1 MKKFFVLMCVFCSFP
16 IVGSAQISLA
26 DAARRER
33 ARQKQV
39 HSSVTYTGVAATTA
53 VTTSSAVSSVPA
65 PVVKPVVM
73 TDCNGRDEKYW
84 RERFD
89 NPRAD
94 LKTAEDRVQLLDNKV
109 KGLNTDFLRGQE
121 QSQNF
126 NKENT
131 LGPEISNTQKQLEDA
146 RNQVE
151 QAKQKITDLEDELH
165 RADGPA
171 GWAR

>member
-1 MKKFFVLMCVFCSFP
+1 MKKLIVLLYVLCSFP
-16 IVGSAQISLA
+16 IAGSAQSPLA

-33 ARQKQV
+33 ARQKAV
-39 HSSVTYTGVAATTA
+39 HSSVTYTGVASTTA

-65 PVVKPVVM
+65 PVVKPFVM
-73 TDCNGRDEKYW
+73 TDNNGHDEKYW

-89 NPRAD
+89 TARAD
-94 LKTAEDRVQLLDNKV
+94 LKSAEDRVQLLDNKV
-109 KGLNTDFLRGQE
+109 KGLNTAFLTR
-121 QSQNF
+121 SDIY

-131 LGPEISNTQKQLEDA
+131 VGPEISDGQKQLEDS

-151 QAKQKITDLEDELH
+151 QAKQKISDLEDELH
-165 RADGPA
+165 RAGGPA

>member
-1 MKKFFVLMCVFCSFP
+1 MKKFIVLLCVFCSFP
-16 IVGSAQISLA
+16 IVCSAQSSLA

-33 ARQKQV
+33 ARQKAV

-53 VTTSSAVSSVPA
+53 VTTSSAVSSAPV
-65 PVVKPVVM
+65 PVVKPFVL
-73 TDCNGRDEKYW
+73 TDNNGHDEKYW

-89 NPRAD
+89 KARAD
-94 LKTAEDRVQLLDNKV
+94 LKSAEDGVQLLDNKV
-109 KGLNTDFLRGQE
+109 KGLNTAFLTR
-121 QSQNF
+121 SDIY

-131 LGPEISNTQKQLEDA
+131 VGPEISDGQKQLEDS

-151 QAKQKITDLEDELH
+151 QAKQKISDLEDELH
-165 RADGPA
+165 RAGGPA